1 MQFARANSRCLCS
14 LLICSVNATLV
25 SPSSAIHL
33 ARYSPFSFLTYL
45 LSLYLLPLLVLR
57 INTRFSELSHSPCQV
72 AVFIKSLAARLV
84 YFSPLYL
91 FSDIVPCSALPC
103 PALPCSAL
111 LGPALLRSARACP
124 APLCSALLRSALQHL
139 HTLFTDRIIYSIST
153 TAAAPAQNE
162 RGATQAC
169 PLTLCM
175 YVVHWYSHFD
185 FHH

>member
-1 MQFARANSRCLCS
+1 VCLQTYSPSIIVRHLAFVVLHAVCKSQLTLS
-14 LLICSVNATLV
+14 LL
-25 SPSSAIHL
+25 
-33 ARYSPFSFLTYL
+33 SFNMLCECH
-45 LSLYLLPLLVLR
+45 
-57 INTRFSELSHSPCQV
+57 TRFSELIHSPCQV

-185 FHH
+185 FHY